1 MERKRRR
8 KVDYTVVFDLGHRVN
23 NSMTVICLG
32 RWGAIMSL
40 VKDKDIHAPALRELA
55 FIII

>member
-8 KVDYTVVFDLGHRVN
+8 KVDYTVVVDLGHRVN
-23 NSMTVICLG
+23 NSMTVICLS

-40 VKDKDIHAPALRELA
+40 V
-55 FIII
+55 